1 MTTLHFASEGTAQY
15 PINPLFVIN
24 SILLHTMHTSL
35 YRWAELAP
43 LVVLALA
50 PLAGCGEVRTG
61 AGSCQRM
68 GELGPTLGGQPQYDT

>member
-1 MTTLHFASEGTAQY
+1 
-15 PINPLFVIN
+15 
-24 SILLHTMHTSL
+24 MHTSL